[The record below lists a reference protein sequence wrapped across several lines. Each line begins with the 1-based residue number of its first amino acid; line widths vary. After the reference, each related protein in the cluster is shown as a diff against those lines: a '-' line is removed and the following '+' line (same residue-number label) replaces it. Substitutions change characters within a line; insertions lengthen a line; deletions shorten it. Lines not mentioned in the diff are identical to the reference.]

1 MHRRETIVGL
11 GALLAS
17 ACANN
22 SNQDRDEFAGL
33 GRVANSSDPP
43 PGVYRPI
50 AAGDVAAVQ
59 ERGVML
65 FGLHRALRLGFEHGA
80 QSVGTA
86 EGDIILPLT
95 DLDPGGRSA
104 QVLFV
109 RWGRDHVGIDG
120 SLHPKYAQR
129 WLLVSLM
136 LEPERVLDRE
146 LLAGDV
152 GEDTVE
158 FHRAAAMLSAAKA
171 LRSKAPG
178 VAFHLFTVPELHE
191 TDSRRVPTII
201 ATRVYA
207 MGTTEDG
214 PDLEVLVDAAKKSQ
228 IPDVLSVTQ
237 VHAGG
242 AVTADRVTVASAQ
255 PAPATV
261 VRAMAAGSGP
271 VEVESASG
279 VWLVDPRTGRISRP

>member
-1 MHRRETIVGL
+1 MGL

-22 SNQDRDEFAGL
+22 SNNDRDEFAGL
-33 GRVANSSDPP
+33 GRVGNSSEPP

-50 AAGDVAAVQ
+50 AEGDVAAVQ

-65 FGLHRALRLGFEHGA
+65 YGLQRALQLGFEQGA

-86 EGDIILPLT
+86 EGDIILPLA
-95 DLDPGGRSA
+95 DVDPGGRSA

-109 RWGRDHVGIDG
+109 RWGRDHVGVDG

-158 FHRAAAMLSAAKA
+158 FHRAAAMLAAAKA
-171 LRSKAPG
+171 LQSKAPG
-178 VAFHLFTVPELHE
+178 ASFHLFTVPELHE
-191 TDSRRVPTII
+191 TKSRRVPTII

-207 MGTTEDG
+207 MGTAEDG
-214 PDLEVLVDAAKKSQ
+214 PDFEVLVDAAKKSQ
-228 IPDVLSVTQ
+228 IPDVLSVTE
-237 VHAGG
+237 VHTGG
-242 AVTADRVTVASAQ
+242 AVAADRVKVASAQ

-261 VRAMAAGSGP
+261 VRAMATGSGP
-271 VEVESASG
+271 VEVDSASG
-279 VWLVDPRTGRISRP
+279 AWLIDPRTGRISRP

>member
-11 GALLAS
+11 GALLVS

-22 SNQDRDEFAGL
+22 SNNDQDEFAGL
-33 GRVANSSDPP
+33 GRVGNSSEPP

-50 AAGDVAAVQ
+50 VEGDVAAVQ

-65 FGLHRALRLGFEHGA
+65 FGLSRALRLGFEQGA
-80 QSVGTA
+80 QTVGTA

-95 DLDPGGRSA
+95 DVDPGGRSA

-109 RWGRDHVGIDG
+109 RWGRDHVGVDG

-152 GEDTVE
+152 GDDTVE
-158 FHRAAAMLSAAKA
+158 FHRAAAMLAAAKA
-171 LRSKAPG
+171 LQAEAPG
-178 VAFHLFTVPELHE
+178 VSFHLFTVPELHQ
-191 TDSRRVPTII
+191 TGSRRTPTII

-207 MGTTEDG
+207 MGTSEDG
-214 PDLEVLVDAAKKSQ
+214 PDFEVLVDVAKKSQ
-228 IPDVLSVTQ
+228 IPDVLSVSQ

-242 AVTADRVTVASAQ
+242 AVSADRVTVASSQ